1 MGSKLGFGE
10 VAMRIKKIERKFLE
24 GGVKLAQQEFKS
36 NFDSESSA
44 ESNEVWEDLTYRDV
58 PPPILDLTGELKNQ
72 ATEGIPEISD
82 GKAVLTIDPIDPK
95 KGKGYADYHE
105 DGIGRNKKREFVTQ
119 SASLENKQIELL
131 TELIDM
137 AFTK

>member
-10 VAMRIKKIERKFLE
+10 VAMRIKKVERAFLQQ
-24 GGVKLAQQEFKS
+24 GIKLAQQEFKS
-36 NFDSESSA
+36 NFDSESNA
-44 ESNEVWEDLTYRDV
+44 ESNEAWEDLTYRDV

-72 ATEGIPEISD
+72 TTEGIPEISD

-119 SASLENKQIELL
+119 SNQLTDKQTELL
-131 TELIDM
+131 TELIDK
-137 AFTK
+137 AFIK